1 MALKTPNLQRGSLN
15 APERTNTARDPFDT
29 PRRAAS
35 VQCAEPYVVRRTGGG
50 KERFFMNDNKNNT
63 PKRLYRSAVDRKICG
78 VCGGLADYFGLD
90 STLVRLAFIALAVLG
105 FSTGIILYILAA
117 VVMPDQ
123 P

>member
-1 MALKTPNLQRGSLN
+1 
-15 APERTNTARDPFDT
+15 
-29 PRRAAS
+29 
-35 VQCAEPYVVRRTGGG
+35 
-50 KERFFMNDNKNNT
+50 MNDNKNNT
-63 PKRLYRSAVDRKICG
+63 QKRLYRSAVDRKICG